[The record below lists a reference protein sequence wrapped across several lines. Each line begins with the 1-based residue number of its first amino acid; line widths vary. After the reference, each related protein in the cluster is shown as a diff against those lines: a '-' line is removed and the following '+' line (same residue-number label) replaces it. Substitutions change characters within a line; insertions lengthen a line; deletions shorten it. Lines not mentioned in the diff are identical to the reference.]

1 MVTATM
7 AKTVLQIPTPFARS
21 LTFAAAPFVWVLLD
35 GLGQDAIWMEHARTQ
50 EK

>member
-7 AKTVLQIPTPFARS
+7 AKTVLQIQIPFARS
-21 LTFAAAPFVWVLLD
+21 LTFAATPFVCLLLD
-35 GLGQDAIWMEHARTQ
+35 GLDQDAIWMEHARTQ